1 MKKLTTALLAAAA
14 LTTAVSA
21 EGGSNTG
28 FYLGASAGVANTNV
42 KYNFVSVNPAATG
55 STQNYNSTSGKM
67 AGLFGVFAGYGMVVG
82 QGAYVGGEVYGG
94 FDTTKVTPYDDS
106 ATTAPNGYHKTTV
119 KRSSFY
125 GLAARVG
132 YMITPSTLAYIRLG
146 VEAGKWTMQVVPNQ
160 ASAAYANNY
169 TTAPTSAQI
178 AQESATVTKSKNS
191 INFAPGL
198 GFETYINKNLFV
210 RAEYSYLFG
219 PSISAVQDVSLF
231 KASYANGTS
240 LNHTAKISQHAFK
253 IGVGYKF

>member
-1 MKKLTTALLAAAA
+1 MKKLTTALLVAAA

-21 EGGSNTG
+21 DGGSNGG
-28 FYLGASAGVANTNV
+28 FYLGANAGVANTNV
-42 KYNFVSVNPAATG
+42 KYNFVSVSPAAG
-55 STQNYNSTSGKM
+55 GATQNYNNTSGKM

-94 FDTTKVTPYDDS
+94 LDTTKVTPYDDS
-106 ATTAPNGYHKTTV
+106 GSTINGYHKTTV
-119 KRSSFY
+119 KRTNFY

-132 YMITPSTLAYIRLG
+132 FMVTPSTLAYIRLG
-146 VEAGKWTMQVVPNQ
+146 VEAGKWTTQVTPN
-160 ASAAYANNY
+160 AAAITANPL
-169 TTAPTSAQI
+169 AG
-178 AQESATVTKSKNS
+178 ESAENVASNAVAVSKTKNS

-198 GFETYINKNLFV
+198 GMEVSVNKNLFL

-219 PSISAVQDVSLF
+219 PSITAVQNTQYVDQTCI
-231 KASYANGTS
+231 NGSS